1 MAASVAY
8 PPCSCKHRDE
18 RGPRREKWNPCGG
31 GARKIVVV
39 CCQCSIPA
47 LQEKARKQ
55 KECPC
60 RKESRKLP
68 AGADTD
74 FSCVYYITDCL
85 QAEVRAGCPAQ
96 GQLPAILPGAGPLR
110 KALFPFCGIP
120 QDNQRI
126 VPGVVLCGIVQAAKF
141 LMFLR

>member
-1 MAASVAY
+1 MLCAASVAY
-8 PPCSCKHRDE
+8 LH
-18 RGPRREKWNPCGG
+18 
-31 GARKIVVV
+31 
-39 CCQCSIPA
+39 
-47 LQEKARKQ
+47 
-55 KECPC
+55 C
-60 RKESRKLP
+60 RKKHGSKKNAP
-68 AGADTD
+68 AGKKAESFRQGLIPISVACT
-74 FSCVYYITDCL
+74 YITDCL

-141 LMFLR
+141 LMFL